1 MKELIFILLVLL
13 IMGVMMYQT
22 GLEIKEVILIFL
34 KTVLL
39 GLIILFLYFI
49 LNNFVIFSS
58 SCINC

>member
-1 MKELIFILLVLL
+1 MEELIFILLVLL

-34 KTVLL
+34 KAVLL

-49 LNNFVIFSS
+49 LNNFVIFPS

>member
-1 MKELIFILLVLL
+1 MNELIFILLVLL

-34 KTVLL
+34 KAVLL

-49 LNNFVIFSS
+49 LNNFVIFPS